1 MPKCEKFDIDW
12 AHAWTPL
19 ARRRISSR
27 ILKLPGFFRLA
38 QIERG
43 AGDVGDCDVMN
54 KRLDLRLGKIFGAAC
69 GRSVIFLAYLP
80 TCLYQGSLGRVY
92 SLMFHISKVAFLFI
106 FYFLSTKLLTVCE
119 FLVHLP

>member
-43 AGDVGDCDVMN
+43 AGDVQNIWGSVWAECD
-54 KRLDLRLGKIFGAAC
+54 FPC
-69 GRSVIFLAYLP
+69 LP
-80 TCLYQGSLGRVY
+80 SNLLVSRVSWTSLFVNVSHLQGSF
-92 SLMFHISKVAFLFI
+92 S
-106 FYFLSTKLLTVCE
+106 FYFLLSIYEATNGL
-119 FLVHLP
+119 